1 MIAQIIAALAVLVS
15 QWKPTDSITNDIA
28 DGIAVLAAIET
39 VDPGLALAGG
49 VLQTLTKIEASY
61 ANLVNDQ
68 AALVGTV
75 AADFDGQADK
85 VVVLALR
92 ESSPLAKQLLGL

>member
-1 MIAQIIAALAVLVS
+1 MIAKVIAAIAELVAS
-15 QWKPTDSITNDIA
+15 WKPTDSITNDIA
-28 DGIAVLAAIET
+28 DGIALLAAIET
-39 VDPGLALAGG
+39 VDPGLAIAGG
-49 VLQTLTKIEASY
+49 ILQVLTKEESQY
-61 ANLVNDQ
+61 SNLVNDQ

-75 AADFDGQADK
+75 GATFDGQADK